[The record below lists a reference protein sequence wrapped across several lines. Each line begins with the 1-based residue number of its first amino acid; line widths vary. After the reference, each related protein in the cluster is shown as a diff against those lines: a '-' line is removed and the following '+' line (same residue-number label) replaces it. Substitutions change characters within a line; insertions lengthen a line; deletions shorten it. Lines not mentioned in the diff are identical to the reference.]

1 MTLKR
6 LGIVLA
12 ALLLLY
18 ILWGGYLMVQ
28 GLLLMK

>member
-1 MTLKR
+1 MSLKR

-12 ALLLLY
+12 VLLLLY
-18 ILWGGYLMVQ
+18 LLWGGYWLVQ

>member
-1 MTLKR
+1 MKR
-6 LGIVLA
+6 LGQLLA

-18 ILWGGYLMVQ
+18 VLWGGYWMLQ